1 MQLRS
6 RKRLGKMEI
15 KITAMKKYL
24 LYIIFGVVPM
34 LCFGQSEISGIRF
47 NQSGDA
53 VIIHYYLNL
62 NKSPKIKKVKAYMST
77 DGGRTYKQLRKV
89 SGDVG
94 TIDYSG
100 NKQIVFDIFK
110 EYGNEEIGGDIKFK
124 VEGTD
129 VAPIKTKVFVE
140 YVFSRAAPLGM
151 TFGVCKR
158 WGGYL
163 SFKTDAVLAGKA
175 PSSSSDDG
183 KYIVKEADFSTI
195 DFDERKY
202 YRLSWTTGAMLR
214 LFKGCYLYG
223 GLGYGAYGAAYQIV
237 NTNAYYCPDLQ
248 KGLEVEGGVRIVL
261 WSRLTLS
268 AGYNTILLS
277 GNSQRFSDINF
288 GVGFSF

>member
-1 MQLRS
+1 
-6 RKRLGKMEI
+6 
-15 KITAMKKYL
+15 MKKTL
-24 LYIIFGVVPM
+24 LYVVLFAAPI
-34 LCFGQSEISGIRF
+34 LCFGQSKIWDIDFE
-47 NQSGDA
+47 QSGD
-53 VIIHYYLNL
+53 VIIIKYSLRLNE
-62 NKSPKIKKVKAYMST
+62 SPKIKNVNAYMST
-77 DGGRTYKQLRKV
+77 DGGLTYKQLRKV

-94 TIDYSG
+94 TIDNSG

-110 EYGNEEIGGDIKFK
+110 EYGNEEISGDIQFT
-124 VEGTD
+124 VEGTN

-140 YVFSRAAPLGM
+140 YVFSRAAPLGF

-163 SFKTDAVLAGKA
+163 SFKTDAVLARKA
-175 PSSSSDDG
+175 PSSGDG

-202 YRLSWTTGAMLR
+202 YRLAWTTGIMLR
-214 LFKGCYLYG
+214 LFKGCYLYS

-237 NTNAYYCPDLQ
+237 DTRAYYCPDLQ
-248 KGLEVEGGVRIVL
+248 KGLEVEGGMKIVL
-261 WSRLTLS
+261 WNFLALS

-277 GNSQRFSDINF
+277 GNSQRFSDVNF